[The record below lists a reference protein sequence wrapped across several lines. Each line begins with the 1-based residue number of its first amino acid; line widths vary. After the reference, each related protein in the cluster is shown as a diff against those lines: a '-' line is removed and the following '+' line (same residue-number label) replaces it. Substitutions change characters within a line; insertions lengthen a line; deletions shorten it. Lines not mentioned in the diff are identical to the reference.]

1 SVQAAGSTG
10 DSASVTFKVVSAPSI
25 ALSLISGPVG
35 TTVGVTGSGFAPS
48 DSGGACTVSGAAIVG
63 TPNSNP
69 TCTITPAGTI
79 TATGGLFFTVASAP
93 AAAYTVTV
101 TGSSGDQAQ
110 APFTV
115 TTPAIAITLNPPL
128 GQTGAVVAVSGSGFV
143 SGDAGIGIPCLT
155 GSVVTGAPQLCTFS
169 ATGIMSSSFTVADV
183 PVGPYSVQA
192 AGSTG
197 DSASVTFKVVSAPS
211 IALSLISGP

>member
-93 AAAYTVTV
+93 AGTYTVTV

-110 APFTV
+110 TSFTV
-115 TTPAIAITLNPPL
+115 TSVAPTISLTPTSGPDF
-128 GQTGAVVAVSGSGFV
+128 TTVTVSGSGFN
-143 SGDAGIGIPCLT
+143 PTETTCLITGT
-155 GSVVTGAPQLCTFS
+155 GSVIGTPSSACTM
-169 ATGIMSSSFTVADV
+169 T
-183 PVGPYSVQA
+183 
-192 AGSTG
+192 
-197 DSASVTFKVVSAPS
+197 
-211 IALSLISGP
+211 